1 MPNPS
6 PLYLIAN
13 SPTQVVQAL
22 IFAKKIAQLASQQG
36 INSQVFNDINE
47 FEQFLTSNTL
57 QKNARVVWLENV
69 ATGLQ
74 NALANSHQQVVPL
87 GLINQPQA
95 ALDHILAEKYTLNVN
110 TGISSDKVLN
120 ATALNTNPMVDNKP
134 LRFVA
139 ITACPTG
146 VAHTF
151 MAADAL
157 KLGAQRHGYHIE
169 VETQGSVGA
178 KNILTPEAIAAADVV
193 ILATDI
199 EVNTDRFVGKKVYR
213 CSTGFALKQT
223 DKAFSEAVQ
232 QAAVFGGHGTTN
244 VTDNAANA
252 VTTKRDKLG
261 FYKHLMTGVS
271 FMLPIVVAGGLLIAM
286 SFVFGIDAFKQSGS
300 LAEVLMQTGKAAF
313 TLMIPI
319 LSGYIAY
326 SIADRAG
333 LAAGLIGGLLSAQLG
348 AGFLGAIVSGF
359 LAGYISLV
367 LARKLKLPQTM
378 EALKPILI
386 IPLIS
391 SLLIGLLMFY
401 VVGQPVAFLLKSME
415 TFLVTM
421 GTGNTILLGVVLG
434 AMMCVDMGGPI
445 NKAAY
450 TFSVGLLTLATP
462 NQFPIAAAMAG
473 GMVPAIGMGLATL
486 LGKAKFSLEERNA
499 GKAAFVLGLCF
510 ISEGAI
516 PFAAKD
522 PARVIPSCILGGAIT
537 GGLVG
542 LFHTTVAAPHGGI
555 FVLLIPNA
563 INKPLMYLVA
573 IAVGS
578 VITGLLYAVLRRRP
592 VVALGTQSLTVPL
605 S

>member
-1 MPNPS
+1 MTQNPNFTT
-6 PLYLIAN
+6 LYILAN
-13 SPTQVVQAL
+13 SQSQPTHAL
-22 IFAKKIAQLASQQG
+22 ILAKKLATLASQQG
-36 INSQVFNDINE
+36 IN
-47 FEQFLTSNTL
+47 
-57 QKNARVVWLENV
+57 A
-69 ATGLQ
+69 
-74 NALANSHQQVVPL
+74 QVVTSQEL
-87 GLINQPQA
+87 ASLTANNSLLISVGEPVKSSPVNLSIKQETIAIAAADNPELALHEALNGQPQSA
-95 ALDHILAEKYTLNVN
+95 KTVQYSQPVFV
-110 TGISSDKVLN
+110 SSPSSAQN
-120 ATALNTNPMVDNKP
+120 NPIATQSSSVQTDKP

-157 KLGAQRHGYHIE
+157 KLSAERLGYQIN

-178 KNILTPEAIAAADVV
+178 KNILTEEQIANADYV

-199 EVNTDRFVGKKVYR
+199 EVNADRFVGKKIYR
-213 CSTGFALKQT
+213 TSTGVALKQT
-223 DKAFSEAVQ
+223 DKAFVDAIAHAKVETASS
-232 QAAVFGGHGTTN
+232 GSTTPVASKN
-244 VTDNAANA
+244 EKT
-252 VTTKRDKLG
+252 G
-261 FYKHLMTGVS
+261 IYKHLMTGVS

-286 SFVFGIDAFKQSGS
+286 SFVFGIEAFEVEGS
-300 LAEVLMQTGKAAF
+300 LASVLMQTGKAAF

-359 LAGYISLV
+359 LAGYIARF
-367 LARKLKLPQTM
+367 LAQKLRLPQTM

-401 VVGQPVAFLLKSME
+401 VVGQPVAAALHAME
-415 TFLVTM
+415 TFLTNL
-421 GTGNTILLGVVLG
+421 GTGNLVLLGLVLG

-473 GMVPAIGMGLATL
+473 GMTPAIGMGIATWLARN
-486 LGKAKFSLEERNA
+486 KFTAEERNA
-499 GKAAFVLGLCF
+499 GNAAFVLGLCF

-522 PARVIPSCILGGAIT
+522 PSRVIPSCVAGGAVT
-537 GGLVG
+537 GALVG

-563 INKPLMYLVA
+563 INKPLMYIVA
-573 IAVGS
+573 ILVGS
-578 VITGLLYAVLRRRP
+578 LVTGALYAVLKPKTIDNQPKP
-592 VVALGTQSLTVPL
+592 VLQTA
-605 S
+605 